1 MSSQDP
7 FAQFREQ
14 SVSAPPPVLAAP
26 SASTDPFADFR
37 SAKTAEAPAP
47 VSSENSAFSQPA
59 ALSAPSSQGS
69 DPFAQ
74 FRTAPKAAESEEPE
88 STTWYGKSWD
98 WLNKP
103 TIDLHR
109 DGATGFE

>member
-1 MSSQDP
+1 MPSQDP

-14 SVSAPPPVLAAP
+14 SAPVSALPPVPAAP
-26 SASTDPFADFR
+26 SASSDPFADFR
-37 SAKTAEAPAP
+37 SAKAAEAPAP
-47 VSSENSAFSQPA
+47 VSSENSAFSQPS

-98 WLNKP
+98 WLNTP
-103 TIDLHR
+103 LLD
-109 DGATGFE
+109 